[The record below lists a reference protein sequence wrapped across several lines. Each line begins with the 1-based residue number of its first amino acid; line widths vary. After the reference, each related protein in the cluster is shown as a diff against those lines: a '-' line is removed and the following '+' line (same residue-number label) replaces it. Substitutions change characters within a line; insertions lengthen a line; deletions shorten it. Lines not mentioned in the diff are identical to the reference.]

1 MDDLLSSIRNDL
13 LKICTQVNF
22 IREVEPNDSTCKI
35 ISKKSPTE
43 KNENKDN
50 PLSATIEIDDEKL
63 TSKHD
68 VGKTNKVEV
77 VENQVLIRIKKKR
90 KEVPSEDR
98 CTKLLVKNG
107 IETRCS
113 FRKIEKK
120 DFCKKHL
127 K

>member
-35 ISKKSPTE
+35 SSKKSPTE

-63 TSKHD
+63 TSEHD
-68 VGKTNKVEV
+68 VGNTNKVEV
-77 VENQVLIRIKKKR
+77 IENQVLIRIKKKR
-90 KEVPSEDR
+90 NDVPPDER
-98 CTKLLVKNG
+98 CIKMIMKNKKDVQ
-107 IETRCS
+107 CS
-113 FRKIEKK
+113 FRKVKK

>member
-13 LKICTQVNF
+13 LKICTQVNI

-35 ISKKSPTE
+35 NSKKSPTE

-50 PLSATIEIDDEKL
+50 PLSTSIKIDDEKL
-63 TSKHD
+63 TSEHD
-68 VGKTNKVEV
+68 VGNTSKVEV

-90 KEVPSEDR
+90 NDVPPDERCIKMIMKNKKEVQ
-98 CTKLLVKNG
+98 
-107 IETRCS
+107 CS

>member
-13 LKICTQVNF
+13 LKICFQVN
-22 IREVEPNDSTCKI
+22 IIKEVEPNDSIYKI
-35 ISKKSPTE
+35 NSKESPTD

-50 PLSATIEIDDEKL
+50 PLSATIEIDNEKL
-63 TSKHD
+63 TSEHD
-68 VGKTNKVEV
+68 VGNTSKLEV

-90 KEVPSEDR
+90 KEVPSENR
-98 CTKLLVKNG
+98 CTKLIVKNG
-107 IETRCS
+107 IENRCS